1 MDVTYWYTICSM
13 KYNSDILRQLHIEL
27 HDILAEV
34 CRVCDKASIPYF
46 IQGGTAI
53 GAHFFDDIVPW
64 DDDVDLG
71 MTRENYERF
80 LREAPALLSPDYTL
94 QEFTTEPN
102 TPFYF
107 AKVRKRRTRFVE
119 SEWVGLDIADGI
131 YVDIFPYDLIP
142 DNEALAR
149 KQRMKVGFWVNC
161 FMARS
166 VWLWKWFKRPNN
178 GVVLPKSLVS
188 CLAILS
194 VTTLMSKE
202 RIYRRLRRELTR
214 YNGTDAKRYNIVRMP
229 LDMIARRAI
238 ETPELRQFGPRKLW
252 APSDLE
258 TYLRSHY
265 GNIQKWLPEEKQLNH
280 APEILQFSTPLTSA
294 ESQRISVVIPLYNKE
309 AEIERALRSVVE
321 QSLKPREIIVV
332 DDGSTDG
339 SAAIVERVM
348 RENPEANI
356 RLERQENRGVSAA
369 RNRGISLAT
378 GDYVALLDGD
388 DCWLSGYIAEVCRL
402 MAYYPDADVYSTAF
416 DIVNGKRRHRA
427 QTPECEGVIN
437 PAVEALAGRY
447 PVIPSTATLRRK
459 ALLLAGGFPEGMRIG
474 EDQWLWV
481 RLMQQGAK
489 FCFSPQS
496 LVRYSRTAS
505 NRSAAIY
512 RAEQTKYSIMQLV
525 DSEGDT
531 LINEYVAR
539 IGIGKAITQSVRGG
553 TEDAAEA
560 IRAFGYTTRNRR
572 QLRRLRILNSLPVW
586 LRGSVDG
593 AYSAMAWIVKKRG
606 L

>member
-1 MDVTYWYTICSM
+1 M

-27 HDILAEV
+27 HDILSEV

-80 LREAPALLSPDYTL
+80 LREAPALLGEEYTL
-94 QEFTTEPN
+94 QEFSTEPN

-107 AKVRKRRTRFVE
+107 AKVRKRNTRFVE
-119 SEWVGLDIADGI
+119 SEWVGLDIAEGI

-142 DNEALAR
+142 DDAKLER
-149 KQRMKVGFWVNC
+149 RQRMRVGFWVNC
-161 FMARS
+161 FMAKS

-178 GVVLPKSLVS
+178 GVVFPKSFIS
-188 CLAILS
+188 CLAILC

-202 RIYRRLRRELTR
+202 RIYRRLQRELTR
-214 YNGTDAKRYNIVRMP
+214 YNGTDSKRYNIVRMP
-229 LDMIARRAI
+229 LDMIARTAI
-238 ETPELRQFGPRKLW
+238 ENPELRQFGERKLW

-258 TYLRSHY
+258 TYLRNHY

-280 APEILQFSTPLTSA
+280 APEILQFSPLLSSA
-294 ESQRISVVIPLYNKE
+294 ESKRISVVIPLYNKE
-309 AEIERALRSVVE
+309 AEIERALRSVIE
-321 QSLKPREIIVV
+321 QSLTPHEIIVV

-348 RENPEANI
+348 RENPSANI

-369 RNRGISLAT
+369 RNRGVSLAT
-378 GDYVALLDGD
+378 GDYIALLDGD

-402 MAYYPDADVYSTAF
+402 MTYYPQADLYSTAF
-416 DIVNGKRRHRA
+416 DIVNGERRYRA
-427 QTPECEGVIN
+427 QTPECEGMIN
-437 PAVEALAGRY
+437 PAEEALCGRY
-447 PVIPSTATLRRK
+447 PVIPSTATIRREVLI
-459 ALLLAGGFPEGMRIG
+459 ASGGFPEGMRIG

-481 RLMQQGAK
+481 RLMQRGAQ
-489 FCFSPQS
+489 FCFSPMS
-496 LVRYSRTAS
+496 LVRYSRSAS

-512 RAEQTKYSIMQLV
+512 RAEQTEHSIAELYDAQGDALV
-525 DSEGDT
+525 
-531 LINEYVAR
+531 NEYVAR

-553 TEDAAEA
+553 TRDAAAA
-560 IRAFGYTTRNRR
+560 IEAFGYTTRSRR
-572 QLRRLRILNSLPVW
+572 QLRRLRFINALPVW
-586 LRGSVDG
+586 LRGTLNG
-593 AYSAMAWIVKKRG
+593 AYAALAWIVKKRG